1 VSPRRALIT
10 GAAGFVGASLARRLL
25 ADGHDVVLLVR
36 PGSSLW
42 RLEGVAARRHEL
54 DLRDAAAVAAALAA
68 ARPEWIFHLAS
79 HGSHS
84 WETDARAIL
93 ETNVV
98 GTLNLL
104 EAAAQ
109 QGFDAFVHAGS
120 SSEYGFK
127 DHAPTEDERVEPN
140 STYAVSKS
148 SATLLC
154 RQFAEARG
162 LHVATLR
169 LYSVYGPWEDPR
181 RLMPTLLAHGL
192 RGVLPSLVDPE
203 TARDFVYVED
213 VNEAFLAAASRH
225 APESDA
231 IYNVGSGVQTTMREL
246 VGIAQGLLG
255 IDDRPRWGSHAP
267 RQWDTRTWICDRS
280 KAERELDWTPSWRL
294 ETGLAEMVAW
304 FRRQPGLWGRYG
316 ITP

>member
-1 VSPRRALIT
+1 VLIT
-10 GAAGFVGASLARRLL
+10 GGAGFVGASLARRLL
-25 ADGHDVVLLVR
+25 EDGEDVAILVR

-42 RLEGVAARRHEL
+42 RLEGVAVRRHEA
-54 DLRDAAAVAAALAA
+54 DLRDAATVAAALAA

-79 HGSHS
+79 HGSHA
-84 WETDARAIL
+84 WETDARSIL
-93 ETNVV
+93 ESNVV

-104 EAAAQ
+104 EASVQ

-127 DHAPTEDERVEPN
+127 DHAPAEDETLRPN
-140 STYAVSKS
+140 STYAVAKA

-192 RGVLPSLVDPE
+192 RGALPPLVDPE

-213 VNEAFLAAASRH
+213 VNKAFLAAAARRVSD
-225 APESDA
+225 SDA
-231 IYNVGSGVQTTMREL
+231 IYNVGSGVQTTMREV
-246 VGIAQGLLG
+246 VGIAQRLLG
-255 IDDRPRWGSHAP
+255 IEEPPRWGSHAP
-267 RQWDTRTWICDRS
+267 RNWDTRTWICDRS
-280 KAERELDWTPSWRL
+280 RAERELGWTPVWGL
-294 ETGLAEMVAW
+294 EAGLAEMIEW
-304 FRRQPGLWGRYG
+304 LRGQPSLWERYG
-316 ITP
+316 IGL